1 MNGDGLLDSCVPPSY
16 CTGAINSSGEGGSV
30 HALGSPVL
38 GQNNLTLRAV
48 DLPTVQWSY
57 FLMSQNQANVPG
69 FGGSQGVLCV
79 GAPIVRF
86 NMSGTGQ
93 VDQTTAG
100 GTRTLLIDFSN
111 LPQAI
116 VFQPGDT
123 WNFQLWF
130 RDLNPGVT
138 SNTTDGVTVLFR

>member
-1 MNGDGLLDSCVPPSY
+1 MNGDGLLDSCIPPTY
-16 CTGAINSSGEGGSV
+16 CTGAPNSSGNGGSIV
-30 HALGSPVL
+30 ALGSPEL
-38 GQNNLTLRAV
+38 ALNNLTLSATG
-48 DLPTVQWSY
+48 LPMFQWSY
-57 FLMSQNQANVPG
+57 FLMSQNQTSVPN

-86 NMSGTGQ
+86 NMPGTGQ
-93 VDQTTAG
+93 IDQTSVAG
-100 GTRTLLIDFSN
+100 ERSYTLDFTN

-130 RDLNPGVT
+130 RDLNPGAT
-138 SNTTDGVTVLFR
+138 SNTTDGVTVMFR